1 MKKTLSTTAIA
12 LTIGASATLL
22 TFNPPPAHAIIGIG
36 DTGVFA
42 CTNCSEELME
52 IVRHAETIAQ
62 WVTEFEKLDS
72 QIRMME
78 QNLKQLPDWLKDH
91 PIEGMKKLAQL
102 TGEATSRK
110 ADQNA
115 MIQIINELY
124 PNQSMFADLAG
135 ATDEQIEE
143 ANAKYQKIYED
154 WSSQL
159 NEGVL
164 ATFQVTGRQLKEMT
178 ENGELETYIDN
189 LLKTP
194 EGQEQALEAANQLA
208 AMQLKD
214 SIAMRE
220 IMATMAQGQASV
232 AAKAE
237 KQEEMSR
244 EAWRKATNSDKLR
257 DGPKNDQPVF

>member
-1 MKKTLSTTAIA
+1 MKKMLLIIVTTLV
-12 LTIGASATLL
+12 IGVVLPV
-22 TFNPPPAHAIIGIG
+22 FNPPPAHAIIGIG

-42 CTNCSEELME
+42 CTNCTEELME

-78 QNLKQLPDWLKDH
+78 QNLKRLPDLLKNQPVDAL
-91 PIEGMKKLAQL
+91 KKLAKL
-102 TGEATSRK
+102 TDEAVGLK

-115 MIQIINELY
+115 MIQIFNELY
-124 PNQSMFADLAG
+124 PNQSMFAELAG

-159 NEGVL
+159 NKGVL
-164 ATFQVTGRQLKEMT
+164 ATFQVSGRQLKEMT
-178 ENGELETYIDN
+178 ENGELETYISN
-189 LLKTP
+189 LMKTP
-194 EGQEQALEAANQLA
+194 EGQEQALEAANELA

-214 SIAMRE
+214 SIALRE
-220 IMATMAQGQASV
+220 LFATYAQSQAAQ

-244 EAWRKATNSDKLR
+244 AEWLKATNSDKLR
-257 DGPKNDQPVF
+257 NGPKNDGQIHF